1 MKNMINDA
9 SVNEWFTQQMASLTP
24 MKMVLALLMGF
35 IVGMIIALVY
45 RKAFRGVLFSPSFAN
60 TLIMLCMITTPV
72 VMCIKSNIALS
83 MGMVGA
89 LSIVRFRTAVK
100 DPLDTAY
107 MFWSLTMGILL
118 GAELYTIALVVVAGI
133 SIAMLALAFFRLRT
147 PNTFLL
153 VTHYDE
159 SAEAEVMD
167 FIHRI
172 KVQRLR
178 SKTVTPGGVEL
189 TVEVQL
195 RERFDIVNKL
205 MDTEG
210 VHNATLIACQSEAGN
225 EGASMIIRNIPLRHE
240 LKYFITPAELT
251 VLRNSLTPLM
261 KLDQER
267 EYHIRSLY
275 FDTINDDALEEK
287 IAGVGN
293 RKKYRIR
300 IYDFSDKVIKLECK
314 SKYGDLISKQ
324 SVSIPR
330 DLADQLIAGDPEGL
344 QRMRH
349 PLLHDVYREMKT
361 RLLRPVVIVDYVRE
375 AYIHPAEEVRITFD
389 KQIRTGLYQT
399 DMFNPN
405 IPTYPVFDDPVE
417 VLEVKYDEFL
427 PSYLQA
433 ILSGVTAQ
441 RSAVSKYTWCRR
453 YENKEF

>member
-1 MKNMINDA
+1 MQLDPNAADGGD
-9 SVNEWFTQQMASLTP
+9 SL
-24 MKMVLALLMGF
+24 
-35 IVGMIIALVY
+35 
-45 RKAFRGVLFSPSFAN
+45 
-60 TLIMLCMITTPV
+60 
-72 VMCIKSNIALS
+72 
-83 MGMVGA
+83 
-89 LSIVRFRTAVK
+89 
-100 DPLDTAY
+100 
-107 MFWSLTMGILL
+107 
-118 GAELYTIALVVVAGI
+118 
-133 SIAMLALAFFRLRT
+133 
-147 PNTFLL
+147 
-153 VTHYDE
+153 
-159 SAEAEVMD
+159 
-167 FIHRI
+167 
-172 KVQRLR
+172 
-178 SKTVTPGGVEL
+178 
-189 TVEVQL
+189 
-195 RERFDIVNKL
+195 
-205 MDTEG
+205 
-210 VHNATLIACQSEAGN
+210 
-225 EGASMIIRNIPLRHE
+225 
-240 LKYFITPAELT
+240 
-251 VLRNSLTPLM
+251 
-261 KLDQER
+261 
-267 EYHIRSLY
+267 RSLY
-275 FDTINDDALEEK
+275 FEDYFQTSSAEKDACVLQ
-287 IAGVGN
+287 

-300 IYDFSDKVIKLECK
+300 IYNFSDRVIKLECK

-330 DLADQLIAGDPEGL
+330 ELADQLIAGDPEGL